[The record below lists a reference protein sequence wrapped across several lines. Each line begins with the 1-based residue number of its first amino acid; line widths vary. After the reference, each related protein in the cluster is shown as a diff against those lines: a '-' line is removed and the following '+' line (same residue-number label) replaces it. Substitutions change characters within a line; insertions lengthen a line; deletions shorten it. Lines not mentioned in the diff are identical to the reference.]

1 MVIRSRIVK
10 MNRAKRPHEADEKCI
25 ESFSQTTSQKSHLT
39 DLFIDGGIII
49 KLILQ
54 KYSVTM
60 RAEFI
65 WLRKEFCGYQ
75 PLEQLSARSLLARV
89 KFLASKIVV
98 PQINP
103 Y

>member
-1 MVIRSRIVK
+1 
-10 MNRAKRPHEADEKCI
+10 MNGAKRTHEADEKCA
-25 ESFSQTTSQKSHLT
+25 ESFSQTTSQKSHLA
-39 DLFIDGGIII
+39 DLFIDGGIIL

-54 KYSVTM
+54 KKGVTM

-75 PLEQLSARSLLARV
+75 PLEQLVAWSLLARV
-89 KFLASKIVV
+89 KFLASKIIV
-98 PQINP
+98 PQINL